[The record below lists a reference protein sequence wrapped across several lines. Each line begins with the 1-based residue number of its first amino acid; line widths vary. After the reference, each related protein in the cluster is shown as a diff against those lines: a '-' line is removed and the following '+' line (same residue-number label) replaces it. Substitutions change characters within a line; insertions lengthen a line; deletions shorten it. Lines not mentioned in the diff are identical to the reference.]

1 MGKILQIIPHL
12 NLGGAEVMCKHLSV
26 ALKESG
32 HDVVVVSLFN
42 DRSQNAFDLEAVGI
56 PVLYLGKKSG
66 MDLTVLKKLRKI
78 IREFS
83 PDIIHT
89 HLAAVKYAFIASIGL
104 KKHIVHTVHS
114 VAQQECGRFSR
125 ILNKIFLKTKRVTLV
140 GLSGIIGQTIHEVYH
155 LSPQEIPVVFN
166 GVRLENCT
174 VKTDWT
180 LHDPVSIAHV
190 AGFRPVKNHT
200 ELIGAVKLLKERGY
214 NVKLSLYGDGEERA
228 RIEQCIVQNQLQE
241 SVILHGFCDN
251 VAPYLHESDL
261 FVLPSLYEG
270 ISLSIAEAMGTG
282 LPVVA
287 SNVGGNPDMITD
299 GEDGLLCE
307 PVAQSIADKIGMLI
321 DDHELRYRLG
331 KNAISSA
338 ERFSAQSMCDSY
350 LSVYKNVVKV

>member
-1 MGKILQIIPHL
+1 MKKILQIIPHL

-26 ALKESG
+26 ALKKAG
-32 HDVVVVSLFN
+32 HDVTVVSFY
-42 DRSQNAFDLEAVGI
+42 DVHSQNTSDLEAAGI
-56 PVLYLGKKSG
+56 QVIYLSKKGGFDFSVL
-66 MDLTVLKKLRKI
+66 TKLRKI
-78 IREFS
+78 IKEYS
-83 PDIIHT
+83 PDVIHT
-89 HLAAVKYAFIASIGL
+89 HLAAIKYAFIASIGL
-104 KKHIVHTVHS
+104 KKHIVHTIHS

-125 ILNKIFLKTKRVTLV
+125 ILNKIFLKTKRVTFV
-140 GLSGIIGQTIHEVYH
+140 GLSEIIGQTIHEVYH
-155 LSPQEIPVVFN
+155 LPQKEIPVVFN

-241 SVILHGFCDN
+241 SVILYGFCDN

-307 PVAQSIADKIGMLI
+307 PVAESIAAKIAMLI
-321 DDHELRYRLG
+321 DDDDLRSRLG
-331 KNAISSA
+331 KKATQSV
-338 ERFSAQSMCDSY
+338 ERFSAASMLDGY
-350 LSVYKNVVKV
+350 LKIYQETK